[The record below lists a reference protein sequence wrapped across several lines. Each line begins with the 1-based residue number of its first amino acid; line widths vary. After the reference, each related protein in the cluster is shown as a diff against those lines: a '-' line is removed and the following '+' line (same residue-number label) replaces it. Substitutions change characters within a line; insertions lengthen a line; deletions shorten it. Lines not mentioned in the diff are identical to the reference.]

1 MESIN
6 QRQYNY
12 NNVEQLKEF
21 IGQRVSICER
31 QDNHGSR
38 RSGFVARN
46 NYICENVKIRYD
58 VRYCDNAEYVAATF
72 VLRKDENAKRR
83 VFVTWFFD
91 K

>member
-1 MESIN
+1 MTSIN
-6 QRQYNY
+6 EKQYNY

-21 IGQRVSICER
+21 IGQRVSVCEK
-31 QDNHGSR
+31 QDNHGSHR
-38 RSGFVARN
+38 KGFVARN

-58 VRYCDNAEYVAATF
+58 VCYCDKTEYVAVTF
-72 VLRKDENAKRR
+72 VLRKDENTKRR